1 MKNLMIIGFVAILL
15 IIPTNI
21 LEASI
26 TEESKVDIREEIQ
39 KIAEDQL
46 DILDIDQWNKFNK
59 NLDNYQGSLLAT
71 INFKEMIINLVTG
84 KFELDW
90 KKIYGNFGKVFFAE
104 IKLNLSFMAKIFA
117 IAIFTGILSNFKTNF
132 SDSTVGE
139 LAWIVCYILIVVLII
154 QSIIVVL
161 NVGKNTI
168 EQMTSFMQILFPALL
183 ALLIGMG
190 GIASSGIMQPAT
202 VLLTGVTGIFLKNI
216 MLPLIFLST
225 ILVLISNINDNI
237 SLENL
242 SKLTRNICSW
252 VLGIV
257 FTIFIG
263 VLSVQGIIAA
273 SFDGV
278 SIRTTKY
285 AIETFVPVV
294 GKMFSQTVDVIISSS
309 LMLKNAVGVVGLMVS
324 ISICLYPILKIL
336 SLMAIYKLSSALLEP
351 ISDKRVVNCLN
362 EICSVLVILLVTLL
376 GITIL
381 FFLTIALLIGLGNIT
396 VMMR

>member
-1 MKNLMIIGFVAILL
+1 MKNLAIVGFIVVLVL
-15 IIPTNI
+15 IPTDI
-21 LEASI
+21 LIASA
-26 TEESKVDIREEIQ
+26 TAESKIDIRKEIQ
-39 KIAEDQL
+39 KIAEEQL
-46 DILDIDQWNKFNK
+46 DILNINQWNEFNK
-59 NLDNYQGSLLAT
+59 NIDNNQGSLLS
-71 INFKEMIINLVTG
+71 NFNIKEMIINLVTG
-84 KFELDW
+84 NFTLDW
-90 KKIYGNFGKVFFAE
+90 KEIYKNFGKAFFAE
-104 IKLNLSFMAKIFA
+104 IKMNLSLMAKIFT
-117 IAIFTGILSNFKTNF
+117 IAIFTGILGNFKTHF
-132 SDSTVGE
+132 SNSTVGE
-139 LAWIVCYILIVVLII
+139 LAWIVCYIMIVVLII
-154 QSIIVVL
+154 QSITVVL
-161 NVGKNTI
+161 NIGKNTI

-190 GIASSGIMQPAT
+190 GIASSGVMQPAT
-202 VLLTGVTGIFLKNI
+202 ALLTGITGIFLKNI

-225 ILVLISNINDNI
+225 ILVLVSNINENI

-263 VLSVQGIIAA
+263 VLSVQGITAA

-294 GKMFSQTVDVIISSS
+294 GKMFSQSVDVIISSS
-309 LMLKNAVGVVGLMVS
+309 LMLKNAVGIVGLMVA

-336 SLMAIYKLSSALLEP
+336 SLIAVYKLSSALLEP
-351 ISDKRVVNCLN
+351 ISDERVVNCLN
-362 EICSVLVILLVTLL
+362 EIGSVLVILLVTLL
-376 GITIL
+376 GIAIL
-381 FFLTIALLIGLGNIT
+381 FFLTIALLMALGNIT

>member
-1 MKNLMIIGFVAILL
+1 MN
-15 IIPTNI
+15 
-21 LEASI
+21 
-26 TEESKVDIREEIQ
+26 
-39 KIAEDQL
+39 
-46 DILDIDQWNKFNK
+46 IDQWNEFNK
-59 NLDNYQGSLLAT
+59 NLDNYQDGLLTNA
-71 INFKEMIINLVTG
+71 NLKETIINLVTG
-84 KFELDW
+84 KFELNW
-90 KKIYGNFGKVFFAE
+90 KKIYESLGKAFFTE
-104 IKLNLSFMAKIFA
+104 IKLNLSLMAKIFA

-139 LAWIVCYILIVVLII
+139 LAWIVCYIMIVILII
-154 QSIIVVL
+154 QSITVVL

-190 GIASSGIMQPAT
+190 GIASSGVMQPAT

-309 LMLKNAVGVVGLMVS
+309 LMLKNAVGVVGLIVA

-336 SLMAIYKLSSALLEP
+336 SLMAVYKLSSALLEP

-362 EICSVLVILLVTLL
+362 EIGSVLVILLVTLL
-376 GITIL
+376 GIAIL

>member
-1 MKNLMIIGFVAILL
+1 MKNFIIISLIAILM

-21 LEASI
+21 IKAS
-26 TEESKVDIREEIQ
+26 TTQESRVDIREEIQ
-39 KIAEDQL
+39 KIAEEQL
-46 DILDIDQWNKFNK
+46 DILNIDQWNEFNK
-59 NLDNYQGSLLAT
+59 NLDNYQDGLLTNA
-71 INFKEMIINLVTG
+71 NLKETIINLVTG
-84 KFELDW
+84 KFELNW
-90 KKIYGNFGKVFFAE
+90 KKIYESLGKAFFTE
-104 IKLNLSFMAKIFA
+104 IKLNLSLMAKIFA

-139 LAWIVCYILIVVLII
+139 LAWIVCYIMIVILII
-154 QSIIVVL
+154 QSITVVL

-190 GIASSGIMQPAT
+190 GIASSGVMQPAT
-202 VLLTGVTGIFLKNI
+202 ALLTGVTGIFLKNI
-216 MLPLIFLST
+216 MIPLIFLST

-237 SLENL
+237 SLVNL

-309 LMLKNAVGVVGLMVS
+309 LMLKNAVGVVGLIVA

-336 SLMAIYKLSSALLEP
+336 SLMAVYKLSSALLEP

-362 EICSVLVILLVTLL
+362 EIGSVLVILLVTLL
-376 GITIL
+376 GIAIL

>member
-1 MKNLMIIGFVAILL
+1 MKNFIIISLIAILM

-21 LEASI
+21 IKAS
-26 TEESKVDIREEIQ
+26 TTQESRVDIREEIQ
-39 KIAEDQL
+39 KIAEEQL
-46 DILDIDQWNKFNK
+46 DILNIDQWNEFNK
-59 NLDNYQGSLLAT
+59 NLDNYQDGLLTNA
-71 INFKEMIINLVTG
+71 NLKETIINLVIG
-84 KFELDW
+84 KFELNW
-90 KKIYGNFGKVFFAE
+90 KKIYESLGKAFFTE
-104 IKLNLSFMAKIFA
+104 IKLNLSLMAKIFA

-139 LAWIVCYILIVVLII
+139 LAWIVCYIMIVILII
-154 QSIIVVL
+154 QSITVVL

-190 GIASSGIMQPAT
+190 GIASSGVMQPAT
-202 VLLTGVTGIFLKNI
+202 ALLTGVTGIFLKNI
-216 MLPLIFLST
+216 MIPLIFLST

-237 SLENL
+237 SLVNL

-309 LMLKNAVGVVGLMVS
+309 LMLKNAVGVVGLIVA

-336 SLMAIYKLSSALLEP
+336 SLMAVYKLSSALLEP

-362 EICSVLVILLVTLL
+362 EIGSVLVILLVTLL
-376 GITIL
+376 GIAIL

>member
-1 MKNLMIIGFVAILL
+1 MKNFIIISLIAILMIIPAN
-15 IIPTNI
+15 IIK
-21 LEASI
+21 AS
-26 TEESKVDIREEIQ
+26 TTQESRVDIREEIQ
-39 KIAEDQL
+39 KIAEEQL
-46 DILDIDQWNKFNK
+46 DILNIDQWNEFNK
-59 NLDNYQGSLLAT
+59 NLDNYQDGLLTNA
-71 INFKEMIINLVTG
+71 NLKETIINLVTG
-84 KFELDW
+84 KFELNW
-90 KKIYGNFGKVFFAE
+90 KKIYESLGKAFFTE
-104 IKLNLSFMAKIFA
+104 IKLNLSLMAKIFA

-139 LAWIVCYILIVVLII
+139 LAWIVCYIMIVILII
-154 QSIIVVL
+154 QSITVVL

-190 GIASSGIMQPAT
+190 GIASSGVMQPAT
-202 VLLTGVTGIFLKNI
+202 ALLTGVTGIFLKNI
-216 MLPLIFLST
+216 MIPLIFLST

-237 SLENL
+237 SLVNL

-309 LMLKNAVGVVGLMVS
+309 LMLKNAVGVVGLIVA

-336 SLMAIYKLSSALLEP
+336 SLMAVYKLSSALLEP

-362 EICSVLVILLVTLL
+362 EIGSVLVILLVTLL
-376 GITIL
+376 GIAIL

>member
-324 ISICLYPILKIL
+324 ISICIYPILKIL

>member
-1 MKNLMIIGFVAILL
+1 MKNFIIISLIAILM

-21 LEASI
+21 IKAS
-26 TEESKVDIREEIQ
+26 TTQESRVDIREEIQ
-39 KIAEDQL
+39 KIAEEQL
-46 DILDIDQWNKFNK
+46 DILNIDQWNEFNK
-59 NLDNYQGSLLAT
+59 NLDNYQDGLLTNA
-71 INFKEMIINLVTG
+71 NLKETIINLVTG
-84 KFELDW
+84 KFELNW
-90 KKIYGNFGKVFFAE
+90 KKIYESLGKAFFTE
-104 IKLNLSFMAKIFA
+104 IKLNLSLMAKIFA

-139 LAWIVCYILIVVLII
+139 LAWIVCYIMIVILII
-154 QSIIVVL
+154 QSITVVL

-190 GIASSGIMQPAT
+190 GIASSGVMQPAT
-202 VLLTGVTGIFLKNI
+202 ALLTGVTGIFLKNI
-216 MLPLIFLST
+216 MIPLIFLST

-237 SLENL
+237 SLVNL

-309 LMLKNAVGVVGLMVS
+309 LMLKNAVGVVGLIVA

-336 SLMAIYKLSSALLEP
+336 SLMAVYKLSSALLEP
-351 ISDKRVVNCLN
+351 VSDKRVVNCLN
-362 EICSVLVILLVTLL
+362 EIGSVLVILLVTLL
-376 GITIL
+376 GIAIL

>member
-362 EICSVLVILLVTLL
+362 EIGSVLVILLVTLL